1 MKTIYERVINLAEKR
16 RMEWLQAQMEKQAG
30 ILDYIAMMADVEI
43 PSEEE
48 EADVV

>member
-1 MKTIYERVINLAEKR
+1 MQTIFEKVINLAEKR

-43 PSEEE
+43 PSEEGQK
-48 EADVV
+48 DVV